1 MSDLVPEGWSES
13 TYESIL
19 EGGLVNGLYKHADYY
34 GNGTAKI
41 LDIGY
46 LFNKEK
52 RSLNGCSSIELTDLE
67 RKKYK
72 VNAGDILFN
81 RVSVKPEGI
90 GQCVHVDEHDF
101 DLVFES
107 NIIRSRLN
115 KRLSDSLFISF
126 LLNSDL
132 LRKDIFTRA
141 KITAQASI
149 GQSDLLSLNFFLP
162 PLPEQQKIAAILSS
176 VDEVIE
182 KTQAQINKLKDLKT
196 GMMQELLSPREGQAA
211 NISNPQGESK
221 NSLHHTEFKDSPLG
235 RIPVGWEV
243 VKTGDI
249 SKSIVPGRN
258 KPKSLSGDIPWLTI
272 ADLDSFYV
280 DKSKKNLGVTYEN
293 LREANGKTIPA
304 KSVIMSVV
312 GEFGISSVARC
323 EMVINQQLH
332 GFVCNEDIDPAFLC
346 LSLRHHKLQQ
356 ERLATQTTIA
366 YMNKDNAESILF
378 AKPPFSQ
385 QLKIAASILA
395 VDKKINVLNS
405 KHSSYIN
412 TKKALMQDLL
422 TGKVRVTVP
431 SHPCDHGISA
441 SMHVTVDAT

>member
-1 MSDLVPEGWSES
+1 MAQIGKVCIYRDIGRPAIYTTNLFRVVANPSCSPVFVYQLMTYQTFQEEIQLITKPAVNQASFTKGDLVEIP
-13 TYESIL
+13 
-19 EGGLVNGLYKHADYY
+19 
-34 GNGTAKI
+34 
-41 LDIGY
+41 
-46 LFNKEK
+46 
-52 RSLNGCSSIELTDLE
+52 
-67 RKKYK
+67 
-72 VNAGDILFN
+72 
-81 RVSVKPEGI
+81 VK
-90 GQCVHVDEHDF
+90 
-101 DLVFES
+101 
-107 NIIRSRLN
+107 
-115 KRLSDSLFISF
+115 
-126 LLNSDL
+126 
-132 LRKDIFTRA
+132 
-141 KITAQASI
+141 
-149 GQSDLLSLNFFLP
+149 LP

-441 SMHVTVDAT
+441 SMHVTVDAS

>member
-1 MSDLVPEGWSES
+1 MSDLVPEGWSNTIFGEL
-13 TYESIL
+13 TESIKS
-19 EGGLVNGLYKHADYY
+19 GLSRRIVAQDIGIPVLIS
-34 GNGTAKI
+34 GNIQNNI
-41 LDIGY
+41 LDTNEFKYWYVNDPQGADTSRY
-46 LFNKEK
+46 L
-52 RSLNGCSSIELTDLE
+52 LND
-67 RKKYK
+67 
-72 VNAGDILFN
+72 GDILLCFIN
-81 RVSVKPEGI
+81 SMAQIGKVCIYRDIGRPAIYTTNLFRVVANPSCSPVFVYQLMTYQTFQEEIQLITKPAVNQASFTKG
-90 GQCVHVDEHDF
+90 
-101 DLVFES
+101 DLVE
-107 NIIRSRLN
+107 IPV
-115 KRLSDSLFISF
+115 K
-126 LLNSDL
+126 
-132 LRKDIFTRA
+132 
-141 KITAQASI
+141 
-149 GQSDLLSLNFFLP
+149 LP

-196 GMMQELLSPREGQAA
+196 GMMQELLSHREGQAA

-441 SMHVTVDAT
+441 SMHVTVDAS